1 MANKREF
8 KKYVETVGASVCE
21 AMMATYYNEPSVDK
35 KEITKA
41 IEQVLCAVATARC
54 NSNVTFDK
62 AARLLK
68 VRMTI
73 TRQETHSAN
82 SCLIKSMM
90 ISANN

>member
-41 IEQVLCAVATARC
+41 IE
-54 NSNVTFDK
+54 
-62 AARLLK
+62 
-68 VRMTI
+68 
-73 TRQETHSAN
+73 
-82 SCLIKSMM
+82 
-90 ISANN
+90 